1 MISSAKCFIYSALI
15 VVTTFAKTCA
25 QTVPDSHG
33 GLIFFTALD
42 SPPESFGN
50 ATILK
55 QTELNNRSNLFIT
68 VFLKATLSSYLKE
81 LAPALP
87 MDSLSKIGN
96 YQFSFFVD
104 NRLVYRIELL
114 PGAPRPQQQQ
124 TQVAW
129 SKPLIDNNNEGAW
142 WSQSA
147 WNRFMFNGG
156 DKALTDGL
164 HNLKI
169 VFRPYLKLPE
179 LLVGPVI
186 AEGQIDLVVKRK
198 PAINVEKVK
207 LSSPQAYVGLPIS
220 TETFDRDKIKML
232 KAYIDANVF
241 RHVTSVVVIKNGKLL
256 MEEYFNGSS
265 RDSLHDV
272 RSASKSLIS
281 TLIGM
286 ALRDGYVH
294 SVDQKLAEF
303 YDVKAY
309 LHPSTAKSSV
319 TLKELMN
326 MNSRFDGN
334 DADPNSPGNE
344 ENMYPSADWVKF
356 ALNLP
361 MDTIKYIGQWH
372 YFTTGV
378 MLLGSTLHRLVPGG
392 LKAYAQKQ
400 LFGPLDISHY
410 NWQYTPQHVVNTSG
424 GLRINSLDLAKYGQ
438 LYVNNGSWNDKQLL
452 PKDWVAQTFSHHLPI
467 DGRENEYYGYLF
479 WNKTYRSKGK
489 DYETYYAAGNGGNH
503 IHMFKEQQLVVVI
516 TATAYGSA
524 YAHTQVLKNNRP

>member
-309 LHPSTAKSSV
+309 LHKTRLSV
-319 TLKELMN
+319 
-326 MNSRFDGN
+326 
-334 DADPNSPGNE
+334 
-344 ENMYPSADWVKF
+344 
-356 ALNLP
+356 
-361 MDTIKYIGQWH
+361 H
-372 YFTTGV
+372 YC
-378 MLLGSTLHRLVPGG
+378 
-392 LKAYAQKQ
+392 Q
-400 LFGPLDISHY
+400 L
-410 NWQYTPQHVVNTSG
+410 
-424 GLRINSLDLAKYGQ
+424 
-438 LYVNNGSWNDKQLL
+438 
-452 PKDWVAQTFSHHLPI
+452 
-467 DGRENEYYGYLF
+467 
-479 WNKTYRSKGK
+479 
-489 DYETYYAAGNGGNH
+489 
-503 IHMFKEQQLVVVI
+503 
-516 TATAYGSA
+516 
-524 YAHTQVLKNNRP
+524 